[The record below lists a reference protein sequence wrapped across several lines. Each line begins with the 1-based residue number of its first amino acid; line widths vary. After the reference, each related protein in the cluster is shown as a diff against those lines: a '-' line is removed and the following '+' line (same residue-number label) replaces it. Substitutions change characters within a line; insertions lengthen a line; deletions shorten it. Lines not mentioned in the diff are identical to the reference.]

1 MGGSPLFNEMTGVQ
15 TDRLEYLEA
24 KFPQKPW
31 DQASATAAATATA
44 TARGAGTSSSSDDA
58 AAGAG
63 ADIDLAAVDRWL
75 AKKGLNSHGDPE
87 DTMYMGGTP
96 LFNEMTGEYKSRESH
111 LLEKFPTKPWL
122 DNENDL

>member
-1 MGGSPLFNEMTGVQ
+1 MAASNDIVPNELAKADQWLETMDLNQYGDSKDTMYMGGSPLFNEMTGVQ

-31 DQASATAAATATA
+31 DQASAAATA

-58 AAGAG
+58 GAGAG

-87 DTMYMGGTP
+87 DT
-96 LFNEMTGEYKSRESH
+96 
-111 LLEKFPTKPWL
+111 
-122 DNENDL
+122 